1 MKIKDITRRDIG
13 WLICVLMVLVVGF
26 VIGTNI
32 QLRDYSQQLQR
43 AEAAIVLA
51 QEATEV
57 ETV

>member
-13 WLICVLMVLVVGF
+13 WLICVLMALVVGI

-32 QLRDYSQQLQR
+32 QLKNYSKQLQR
-43 AEAAIVLA
+43 AEAVIELA
-51 QEATEV
+51 QEVTEV

>member
-13 WLICVLMVLVVGF
+13 WLICVLMALVVGI

-43 AEAAIVLA
+43 AEAAIELA
-51 QEATEV
+51 QEVTEV